1 MTVDE
6 NITAFSSYSVEEKKE
21 FLAQLMYELTLVARD
36 SYEVGQDGLT
46 NPQRVRRVNEVQHRV
61 GAYLLALMRNNP
73 NRYPD
78 DVLVRIVLE
87 HQNDEELGRQL
98 TEVFARLTTRRLTAA

>member
-6 NITAFSSYSVEEKKE
+6 NIAVFSSYSVEEKKE

-46 NPQRVRRVNEVQHRV
+46 DPQRVRRVNEVQHRV
-61 GAYLLALMRNNP
+61 GAYLLALMRDNP
-73 NRYPD
+73 SRYPD

-87 HQNDEELGRQL
+87 HPRDETLARQL
-98 TEVFARLTTRRLTAA
+98 TEVFARLTAQRLTAA

>member
-6 NITAFSSYSVEEKKE
+6 NIAVFVSYSAEEKKE
-21 FLAQLMYELTLVARD
+21 FIARLMYELTLVVRD
-36 SYEVGQDGLT
+36 SYEVGGESLT

-61 GAYLLALMRNNP
+61 AAYLTALMRNDP

-87 HQNDEELGRQL
+87 HPLDRELGQQL
-98 TEVFARLTTRRLTAA
+98 TDVFTRMTARRLTTA

>member
-6 NITAFSSYSVEEKKE
+6 NIAVFSSYSVEEKKE
-21 FLAQLMYELTLVARD
+21 FLAQLVCELTLVARD
-36 SYEVGQDGLT
+36 SYEVGKDGLT
-46 NPQRVRRVNEVQHRV
+46 DPQRVSRVNEVQHRV
-61 GAYLLALMRNNP
+61 GAYLLALMRDNP

-87 HQNDEELGRQL
+87 HPRDEALARQL
-98 TEVFARLTTRRLTAA
+98 IEVFARLTAQRLTAA